1 MSTTVDSRVLEMRF
15 DNKQFEQ
22 GVSTTMST
30 LDKLKQKLNFTGAS
44 KGLEDIGRSAKNVSF
59 AGMNSGIETVQA
71 KFSALQVMGITALT
85 NITNQAV
92 NAGKRM
98 AKALTIEPISTGF
111 QEYESQ
117 INAVQTILANTQKE
131 GTNVE
136 IVNKALD
143 ELNTYADKTIYNLG
157 EMIRNIGTFT
167 AAGVKLDTSLKAIQ
181 GIANLAAVSG
191 STSQQA
197 STAMYQLSQALSSGT
212 VRLMDWNS
220 VVNAGMGGQVF
231 QDALVETSRLLGT
244 GADQA
249 IAATGS
255 FRESLR
261 EEWLTAEV
269 LTKTLKKFT
278 TTGAAEYI
286 SEFTGLSKEMV
297 DSTLESTDAWGE
309 EAGAIDKAAEALAK
323 KSGKNKDEIKQVLQF
338 AKTAED
344 AATKVKTFTQLI
356 DILKEAAQSG
366 WSQTWRII
374 VGDFEEAKELF
385 TGLSN
390 FFGGIIGKSADNRN
404 KILEGALSNN
414 PFTKLAE
421 KIEKVTTAT
430 DKLSSAT
437 KKVTDVTKNYNE
449 VVNKIIGGEFGNGEE
464 RFKKLTEAGY
474 DWAHAQNLV
483 NEKLGDSTRHA
494 TNYKESQEEVSKT
507 QEKVN
512 ETQKVTIDDLVKM
525 SDAQLKQI
533 GFTQDEV
540 ESFRELEKQS
550 EKTGIPLKD
559 LVKDI
564 DQLNGRTLLL
574 NSFKN
579 IGQSLVKV
587 FTSIGK
593 AWKEAFWGDA
603 TEEDI
608 IAKKTESL
616 YNAISAFHKFS
627 TTLKISDDTAKKITS
642 TFKGL
647 FAIIDIIKTITGG
660 GLNLAFKVLSK
671 VLGAFD
677 MDVLDLTA
685 TIGNALVAFRD
696 FLFNN
701 KLIDKGFELLADG
714 IVEVINAVKKFYNTF
729 KNLPQVQ
736 KFINKIVESIDELK
750 NMDLSEIGQN
760 IIEGLQNGLG
770 DGVSELWNT
779 MKDIGKAI
787 IDSIKSILGIHSP
800 STVMIA
806 IGGFIIAG
814 LIIGLTQFGPEL
826 WTAIEGIGSNVS
838 EKFGEIFGNGSSLYS
853 VIENGITGIGNLI
866 TKLTNSLPWNKLFA
880 IGVSV
885 TMAYFTKQIADAISG
900 IANAFDGFG
909 ELLEGAGDVL
919 SGFGKKLKGQ
929 AWDYK
934 AKALQRLAVSIGILT
949 ASIYVLS
956 KIPDKDLGKALGTI
970 ISLSAVLIGLAIAVD
985 RMNEASITI
994 GKGVSIDG
1002 LKTGLVQ
1009 IGIAML
1015 LLAATVKLIGN
1026 MNPEKAIKGFI
1037 GLTAMM
1043 IEIAVFIG
1051 VIGKITKDSSLE
1063 HFDKVGKMMRKIA
1076 VSMLLMV
1083 AVCKLVGMLSP
1094 EEMIQGALF
1103 ASAFVIFSG
1112 LIGVAARIAGPNV
1125 DKFGKMAKKMSVA
1138 MLLMVG
1144 VCKLVGMLSAE
1155 EMLQGA
1161 VFATAFVLFVGL
1173 LGVVTR
1179 TMDKELP
1186 KLGRLL
1192 LSMSISM
1199 ALMVGVCKLVGML
1212 SPEEMVKGGIFV
1224 AAFVVLI
1231 KTLVAVTK
1239 IGNEQK
1245 MTRVSATIL
1254 SMAVA
1259 IGILAAVSIA
1269 ISLIDVG
1276 GLIKG
1281 LTVVGILS
1289 AFMIGMIK
1297 ATRGANDV
1305 KGNLIVMVVAITVMA
1320 GAVAALSLIDG
1331 SKLAGATL
1339 ALSTL
1344 MGMFALIAKCSSNIQ
1359 SSLPSIIIM
1368 TVAVGLLAG
1377 ILYAL
1382 SMLNIQSTIEIA
1394 GSLSLLMLSLSA
1406 SMLLISKTGPAAMAA
1421 MPAALAMTG
1430 ILALIT
1436 GIVGA
1441 LAKFNVGPTLEIA
1454 KSLSMLLLSLSAACF
1469 IMAGA
1474 AAIASVAAAGLVP
1487 LTVLIVGMGAL
1498 MAAIAGL
1505 VTWQPKLEQFLGKVL
1520 PILKLIGQGI
1530 GEFLGGIATGF
1541 ASSVLDI
1548 LPKFGMALSAFM
1560 DGVQPFISLASTI
1573 DSSVLKGVGYLSGAI
1588 IALTAAN
1595 LLSGIGNFLSFGQTF
1610 ADLGT
1615 QLSGFMKNALPF
1627 IENVKMVDPASIEA
1641 ADTLARMII
1650 SLTSANLLS
1659 SITSFIGGGVNF
1671 SDFGTQLTSFGK
1683 AVADF
1688 SSEVKGKIDPA
1699 SVEAAANAGLAMSKL
1714 AKAIPKSDGFLQ
1726 DIIGESDLEKFGSMC
1741 KAFGTAIKEMSASL
1755 VGEGGNVLINDDAIN
1770 SAVKAGKGMSK
1781 IANSIPKSDGFLQ
1794 DIVGE
1799 SDLEKFG
1806 SMCKAFGTAIK
1817 QMSLSLTSE
1826 DGISLVNEDAINS
1839 AIKAGEGMSKIA
1851 NAIPKSDGF
1860 LQDIVGEQDLSNF
1873 GSTCKAFGEAIKEM
1887 SSSLGGEDGSG
1898 FNVEVINTAIT
1909 AGKKMSALAKAL
1921 PEEGLFD
1928 GKMNLVEFSSH
1939 ISGFGTAIS
1948 GFSSKVSD
1956 INAEGIGI
1964 AISAANKIKSLINSL
1979 VGIDTSGVAVFTG
1992 IGTGGIGA
2000 DGVMSDVAKAIADF
2014 CDKTSG
2020 IDTGSLD
2027 VSVSAAIKLKSLI
2040 SGLAGLDTSGITNFK
2055 VDGIGTAIKGYYD
2068 KVSGIDV
2075 GVLALSIS
2083 SANRLRVF
2091 INSLS
2096 GFDSSGVASFK
2107 SALDQLSG
2115 INIQGF
2121 VDSFNNS
2128 SFQLSSV
2135 GINMINSIISGLMQ
2149 GQAKISMIASS
2160 IMNTTISEFKSK
2172 STVLVPV
2179 GKIMMDGLAV
2189 GLLSGKDNCIS
2200 VITGLSAVLISS
2212 VRSKSASLAPVG
2224 RAMING
2230 FASGL
2235 SSGKGQCITIVSSLT
2250 NTISSSVK
2258 SKISIFR
2265 SNGTAM
2271 MNGFAQG
2278 LQSGKARC
2286 VQTTI
2291 SLVTDMSNV
2300 IRSKQTLFKTNGIY
2314 LATGLVSG
2322 ITSKKSAVKSAVTS
2336 LVSGATSGIRS
2347 NRTSFYNAGTYLG
2360 SGLVSGINSKKTA
2373 AYNAGYALG
2382 QAGAKGVKD
2391 GQKSHSP
2398 SKLTIQD
2405 GKWLGEGLIIGIK
2418 SMMSTVSKAGNNL
2431 GSTTAKSISSSI
2443 AKVSDM
2449 VNLGIDS
2456 NPTIRPV
2463 VDLSNVKA
2471 GVDSIGSMMGINPSI
2486 GVLST
2491 VGSINSAMNQ
2501 RSQNGVNDEVVSA
2514 INKLRKDL
2522 GSVRGNTYNI
2532 NGVTYDDGTNVSNAV
2547 EELIRAVKIEGRV

>member
-111 QEYESQ
+111 QEYETQ
-117 INAVQTILANTQKE
+117 INAIQTILANTQKE
-131 GTNVE
+131 GTTVKD
-136 IVNKALD
+136 VNSALD
-143 ELNTYADKTIYNLG
+143 ELNTYADKTIYNFT
-157 EMIRNIGTFT
+157 EMTRNIGTFT
-167 AAGVKLDTSLKAIQ
+167 AAGVDLKTSVNAIQ

-197 STAMYQLSQALSSGT
+197 STAMYQLSQALATGT
-212 VRLMDWNS
+212 IRLMDWNS
-220 VVNAGMGGQVF
+220 VVNAGMGGQLF
-231 QDALVETSRLLGT
+231 QDALKETSTLLGT
-244 GADQA
+244 GAEAA
-249 IAATGS
+249 IKAKGS
-255 FRESLR
+255 FRESLQTG
-261 EEWLTAEV
+261 WLTSEV
-269 LTKTLKKFT
+269 LTETLKKFT
-278 TTGAAEYI
+278 TSGATEQVAKY
-286 SEFTGLSKEMV
+286 TGLSKEAV
-297 DSTLESTDAWGE
+297 SAALE
-309 EAGAIDKAAEALAK
+309 EAEARYGEADAIEQASKALAK
-323 KSGKNKDEIKQVLQF
+323 KSGKNADEIKSALQF

-356 DILKEAAQSG
+356 DTLKEAAQSG

-494 TNYKESQEEVSKT
+494 TNYKESQKEVSKT

-714 IVEVINAVKKFYNTF
+714 IVEVINSVKKFYITF

-814 LIIGLTQFGPEL
+814 LIIGLTQFGTEL
-826 WTAIEGIGSNVS
+826 WAAIEGIGSNVS

-900 IANAFDGFG
+900 IANAFGGFG

-1076 VSMLLMV
+1076 VSMMLMV

-1199 ALMVGVCKLVGML
+1199 VLMVGVCKLVGML

-1245 MTRVSATIL
+1245 MARVSATIL

-1505 VTWQPKLEQFLGKVL
+1505 VTWQPKLEQFLGKAL

-1530 GEFLGGIATGF
+1530 GEFLGGIVTGF
-1541 ASSVLDI
+1541 ASSILDI
-1548 LPKFGMALSAFM
+1548 LPKFGMALSSFM
-1560 DGVQPFISLASTI
+1560 IGVQPFISLASTI

-1595 LLSGIGNFLSFGQTF
+1595 LISGIGNFLTFGQSF

-1615 QLSGFMKNALPF
+1615 QLSSFMKNALPF
-1627 IENVKMVDPASIEA
+1627 VENVKMVDPSSVEA
-1641 ADTLARMII
+1641 ANTLAKMIL
-1650 SLTSANLLS
+1650 SLTAANLLS
-1659 SITSFIGGGVNF
+1659 SITSFLGGGVNF
-1671 SDFGTQLTSFGK
+1671 ADFGSQLKSFGK

-1688 SSEVKGKIDPA
+1688 STEVKGKIDPE
-1699 SVEAAANAGLAMSKL
+1699 SVEAAANAGMAMSKL

-1726 DIIGESDLEKFGSMC
+1726 DIIGESDLAKFGTTC
-1741 KAFGTAIKEMSASL
+1741 KAFGAAIKEMSASL
-1755 VGEGGNVLINDDAIN
+1755 VGEGGNVLINDEAIN
-1770 SAVKAGKGMSK
+1770 SAVKAGK
-1781 IANSIPKSDGFLQ
+1781 
-1794 DIVGE
+1794 
-1799 SDLEKFG
+1799 
-1806 SMCKAFGTAIK
+1806 
-1817 QMSLSLTSE
+1817 
-1826 DGISLVNEDAINS
+1826 
-1839 AIKAGEGMSKIA
+1839 GMSKIA

-1860 LQDIVGEQDLSNF
+1860 LQDIVGEQDLSSF
-1873 GSTCKAFGEAIKEM
+1873 GSTCKAFGESIKEM

-1898 FNVEVINTAIT
+1898 FNVEVINTAIA
-1909 AGKKMSALAKAL
+1909 AGKKMSALAKTL

-1964 AISAANKIKSLINSL
+1964 AISAANRIKTLINSL
-1979 VGIDTSGVAVFTG
+1979 VGIDTSGVAAFTG

-2000 DGVMSDVAKAIADF
+2000 DGAMSDVAKAIADF
-2014 CDKTSG
+2014 CYKTSG
-2020 IDTGSLD
+2020 IDTGLLD
-2027 VSVSAAIKLKSLI
+2027 ISISAALRLKSLI

-2075 GVLALSIS
+2075 GVLALSIA

-2128 SFQLSSV
+2128 SSQLSSV
-2135 GINMINSIISGLMQ
+2135 GIKMVNSIISGLTQ
-2149 GQAKISMIASS
+2149 GQTKIPIIASS
-2160 IMNTTISEFKSK
+2160 IMNTTISVFKSK

-2179 GKIMMDGLAV
+2179 GKIMMNGLAV
-2189 GLLSGKDNCIS
+2189 GLLSGK
-2200 VITGLSAVLISS
+2200 
-2212 VRSKSASLAPVG
+2212 G
-2224 RAMING
+2224 R
-2230 FASGL
+2230 
-2235 SSGKGQCITIVSSLT
+2235 CITIVSSLT
-2250 NTISSSVK
+2250 NTISNSVK

-2265 SNGTAM
+2265 SAGTAM
-2271 MNGFAQG
+2271 MNGFVQG

-2286 VQTTI
+2286 VKITI
-2291 SLVTDMSNV
+2291 SLVTDMSNN
-2300 IRSKQTLFKTNGIY
+2300 IRSKQDLFKTNGVY
-2314 LATGLVSG
+2314 LATGLISG

-2336 LVSGATSGIRS
+2336 LVSGAAIGIRS

-2382 QAGAKGVKD
+2382 QAAVKGEKD
-2391 GQKSHSP
+2391 GQKSNSP
-2398 SKLTIQD
+2398 SKLTIKA
-2405 GKWLGEGLIIGIK
+2405 GKWIGEGLVIGMK
-2418 SMMSTVSKAGNNL
+2418 SMASKVYNSGYKL
-2431 GSTTAKSISSSI
+2431 GDVTTQSISSSI

-2471 GVDSIGSMMGINPSI
+2471 GVDSIGNMMGINPSI

-2501 RSQNGVNDEVVSA
+2501 RSQNGTNDDVVSA
-2514 INKLRKDL
+2514 INKLRNDL
-2522 GSVRGNTYNI
+2522 GSMSGNIYNI

-2547 EELIRAVKIEGRV
+2547 EALVRAVKIEGRV

>member
-1 MSTTVDSRVLEMRF
+1 M
-15 DNKQFEQ
+15 K
-22 GVSTTMST
+22 
-30 LDKLKQKLNFTGAS
+30 
-44 KGLEDIGRSAKNVSF
+44 
-59 AGMNSGIETVQA
+59 
-71 KFSALQVMGITALT
+71 
-85 NITNQAV
+85 
-92 NAGKRM
+92 
-98 AKALTIEPISTGF
+98 
-111 QEYESQ
+111 
-117 INAVQTILANTQKE
+117 
-131 GTNVE
+131 
-136 IVNKALD
+136 
-143 ELNTYADKTIYNLG
+143 
-157 EMIRNIGTFT
+157 
-167 AAGVKLDTSLKAIQ
+167 
-181 GIANLAAVSG
+181 
-191 STSQQA
+191 
-197 STAMYQLSQALSSGT
+197 
-212 VRLMDWNS
+212 
-220 VVNAGMGGQVF
+220 
-231 QDALVETSRLLGT
+231 ETSTLLGT
-244 GADQA
+244 GAEAA
-249 IAATGS
+249 IKAKGS
-255 FRESLR
+255 FRESLQTG
-261 EEWLTAEV
+261 WLTSEV
-269 LTKTLKKFT
+269 LTETLKKFT
-278 TTGAAEYI
+278 TSGATEQVAKY
-286 SEFTGLSKEMV
+286 TGLSKEAV
-297 DSTLESTDAWGE
+297 SAALE
-309 EAGAIDKAAEALAK
+309 EAEARYGEADAIEQASKALAK
-323 KSGKNKDEIKQVLQF
+323 KSGKNADEIKSALQF

-356 DILKEAAQSG
+356 DTLKEAAQSG

-385 TGLSN
+385 TGLSD

-414 PFTKLAE
+414 VFTRFIDKSNEKYKQIIEELPINTFIDKFNKMSKSTEKLTAAT
-421 KIEKVTTAT
+421 EKV
-430 DKLSSAT
+430 K
-437 KKVTDVTKNYNE
+437 DVTKDYGA
-449 VVNKIIGGEFGNGEE
+449 VADKIIGGEFGNGEE

-483 NEKLGDSTRHA
+483 NEKLGDGTRHA

-507 QEKVN
+507 QEKVSKA
-512 ETQKVTIDDLVKM
+512 QKVTIDDLAKM
-525 SDAQLKQI
+525 SDAQLENL
-533 GFTQDEV
+533 GFSEKEV
-540 ESFRELEKQS
+540 EALRELEKQS
-550 EKTGIPLKD
+550 EKTGIPLKK
-559 LVKDI
+559 LVKDV

-574 NSFKN
+574 NSLKN
-579 IGQSLVKV
+579 IGKSLVTI
-587 FTSIGK
+587 FSSIGK

-603 TEEDI
+603 TEKDI

-627 TTLKISDDTAKKITS
+627 TTLKISDDTAKKITR

-647 FAIIDIIKTITGG
+647 FAIIDIIKTIAGG

-685 TIGNALVAFRD
+685 TIGDALVAFRD

-701 KLIDKGFELLADG
+701 KLIDKGFELLTDA
-714 IVEVINAVKKFYNTF
+714 IVEVINAVKKFYNEF

-736 KFINKIVESIDELK
+736 KFINKIVESIDDLK

-770 DGVSELWNT
+770 DGASKLWNT

-826 WTAIEGIGSNVS
+826 WAAIEGIGSNVS

-934 AKALQRLAVSIGILT
+934 AKALQRLAISIGILT

-956 KIPDKDLGKALGTI
+956 KIPDKDLGKALGTVI
-970 ISLSAVLIGLAIAVD
+970 LLSAVLIGLAIAVD

-994 GKGVSIDG
+994 GKGVSIEG
-1002 LKTGLVQ
+1002 LKTGLMQ

-1026 MNPEKAIKGFI
+1026 MNPEKAINGFI

-1051 VIGKITKDSSLE
+1051 VIGKITKGSSLE
-1063 HFDKVGKMMRKIA
+1063 HFDKVGKMMSKIA

-1083 AVCKLVGMLSP
+1083 AVCKLVGMLSA
-1094 EEMIQGALF
+1094 EEMMQGALF
-1103 ASAFVIFSG
+1103 ATAFVIFAKILAKAASG
-1112 LIGVAARIAGPNV
+1112 SDEYT
-1125 DKFGKMAKKMSVA
+1125 DKFGKMVKKMSVA
-1138 MLLMVG
+1138 MILMVG

-1161 VFATAFVLFVGL
+1161 VFATAFVIFVGL

-1186 KLGRLL
+1186 KLGGLL

-1212 SPEEMVKGGIFV
+1212 SPEEIVKGGIFV

-1231 KTLVAVTK
+1231 KALVAVTK

-1245 MTRVSATIL
+1245 MARISATIL

-1281 LTVVGILS
+1281 LTAVGILS

-1297 ATRGANDV
+1297 ATQGANDV

-1344 MGMFALIAKCSSNIQ
+1344 MGMFALMAKCSSNIQ

-1382 SMLNIQSTIEIA
+1382 SLLNIQSTIEIA

-1454 KSLSMLLLSLSAACF
+1454 KSLSMLLLSLSAACL

-1505 VTWQPKLEQFLGKVL
+1505 VTWQPKLEQFLGKAL

-1530 GEFLGGIATGF
+1530 GEFLGGIITGF

-1560 DGVQPFISLASTI
+1560 DGVQPFISLASSI

-1641 ADTLARMII
+1641 ADTLARMLMT
-1650 SLTSANLLS
+1650 LTAANLLS

-1671 SDFGTQLTSFGK
+1671 SDFGSQLTSFGK

-1688 SSEVKGKIDPA
+1688 SSEVKGKIDPS

-1755 VGEGGNVLINDDAIN
+1755 VGEGGNVLINEDAIN

-1781 IANSIPKSDGFLQ
+1781 LANS
-1794 DIVGE
+1794 
-1799 SDLEKFG
+1799 
-1806 SMCKAFGTAIK
+1806 
-1817 QMSLSLTSE
+1817 
-1826 DGISLVNEDAINS
+1826 
-1839 AIKAGEGMSKIA
+1839 
-1851 NAIPKSDGF
+1851 IPKSDGF
-1860 LQDIVGEQDLSNF
+1860 LQDIVGEQDLSKF
-1873 GSTCKAFGEAIKEM
+1873 GSTCKSFGEAIKQM

-1948 GFSSKVSD
+1948 SFSSKVSD

-1964 AISAANKIKSLINSL
+1964 AISAANRIKTLINSL
-1979 VGIDTSGVAVFTG
+1979 VGIDTSGVAAFTG
-1992 IGTGGIGA
+1992 IGTGGLGA
-2000 DGVMSDVAKAIADF
+2000 DGAMSDVAKAIAEF
-2014 CDKTSG
+2014 CYKTSG
-2020 IDTGSLD
+2020 IDAGSLD
-2027 VSVSAAIKLKSLI
+2027 VSISAVLRLKSLI

-2068 KVSGIDV
+2068 KVSGIDA

-2096 GFDSSGVASFK
+2096 GFDSSGVVSFK

-2128 SFQLSSV
+2128 SSQLSSV
-2135 GINMINSIISGLMQ
+2135 GIKMVNSIISGLTQ
-2149 GQAKISMIASS
+2149 GQTKIPTIASS
-2160 IMNTTISEFKSK
+2160 IMNTTISVFKSK

-2179 GKIMMDGLAV
+2179 GKIMMNGLAV
-2189 GLLSGKDNCIS
+2189 GLL
-2200 VITGLSAVLISS
+2200 
-2212 VRSKSASLAPVG
+2212 
-2224 RAMING
+2224 
-2230 FASGL
+2230 
-2235 SSGKGQCITIVSSLT
+2235 SGKGQCITIVSSLT
-2250 NTISSSVK
+2250 NTISNSVK

-2265 SNGTAM
+2265 SAGTAM

-2278 LQSGKARC
+2278 LQTGKSRC
-2286 VQTTI
+2286 VKTTI
-2291 SLVTDMSNV
+2291 SLVTDMSNN
-2300 IRSKQTLFKTNGIY
+2300 IRSKQDLFKTNGIY
-2314 LATGLVSG
+2314 LATGLISG

-2336 LVSGATSGIRS
+2336 LVSGAAIGIRS
-2347 NRTSFYNAGTYLG
+2347 DRTSFYNAGTYLG

-2382 QAGAKGVKD
+2382 QAAVKGEKD
-2391 GQKSHSP
+2391 GQKSNSP
-2398 SKLTIQD
+2398 SKLTIKA
-2405 GKWLGEGLIIGIK
+2405 GKWIGEGLVIGMK
-2418 SMMSTVSKAGNNL
+2418 SMASKVYNSGYKL
-2431 GSTTAKSISSSI
+2431 GDTTTKSISSSI

-2471 GVDSIGSMMGINPSI
+2471 GVDSIGNMMGINPSI

-2501 RSQNGVNDEVVSA
+2501 RSQNGTNDDVVSA
-2514 INKLRKDL
+2514 INKLRNDL
-2522 GSVRGNTYNI
+2522 SSMSGNIYNI

-2547 EELIRAVKIEGRV
+2547 EALVRAVKIEGRV

>member
-71 KFSALQVMGITALT
+71 KLSALQVMGITALT

-111 QEYESQ
+111 KEYETQ

-143 ELNTYADKTIYNLG
+143 ELNTYADKTIYNFT
-157 EMIRNIGTFT
+157 EMTRNIGTFT
-167 AAGVKLDTSLKAIQ
+167 AAGVKLDTSVNAIQ

-220 VVNAGMGGQVF
+220 VVNAGMGGQLF

-255 FRESLR
+255 FRESLK
-261 EEWLTAEV
+261 EEWLTADV
-269 LTKTLKKFT
+269 LTETLKKFT

-286 SEFTGLSKEMV
+286 AEFTGLSKEMV
-297 DSTLESTDAWGE
+297 DSTLESTDAWGK

-323 KSGKNKDEIKQVLQF
+323 KSGKNKDEIKQALQF

-356 DILKEAAQSG
+356 DTLKEAAQSG
-366 WSQTWRII
+366 WSQTWRIL

-385 TGLSN
+385 TGLSD
-390 FFGGIIGKSADNRN
+390 FFGGIIGKSAEKRN

-414 PFTKLAE
+414 VFTRLIDKNAKNYKEIINELPITTAIE
-421 KIEKVTTAT
+421 KIGKITSAT

-437 KKVTDVTKNYNE
+437 KKVSDVTKNYGDIA
-449 VVNKIIGGEFGNGEE
+449 NKIIGGEFGNGEE

-494 TNYKESQEEVSKT
+494 TKYKESQDEVSKSQEKVSKT
-507 QEKVN
+507 QKI
-512 ETQKVTIDDLVKM
+512 TIDDLVKM
-525 SDAQLKQI
+525 SDTQLKQI
-533 GFTQDEV
+533 GFTNREV
-540 ESFRELEKQS
+540 EAFRELEKQS

-559 LVKDI
+559 LAKDVG
-564 DQLNGRTLLL
+564 QLNGRTLLL

-603 TEEDI
+603 TEKDI

-627 TTLKISDDTAKKITS
+627 TTLKISDDTAKKITR

-647 FAIIDIIKTITGG
+647 FAIIDIIKTIAGG

-677 MDVLDLTA
+677 MDILDLTA
-685 TIGNALVAFRD
+685 TIGDALVAFRD

-714 IVEVINAVKKFYNTF
+714 IVEVINAVKKFYNAF

-736 KFINKIVESIDELK
+736 KFINKIVESIDDLK

-770 DGVSELWNT
+770 DGANNIFET
-779 MKDIGKAI
+779 MIEIGKKI
-787 IDSIKSILGIHSP
+787 INSICEILGIHSP
-800 STVMIA
+800 SVEMHKVGTNIIDGLYNGLKEGVSK
-806 IGGFIIAG
+806 IGEILKI
-814 LIIGLTQFGPEL
+814 
-826 WTAIEGIGSNVS
+826 IGSNIMNFFENIPWS
-838 EKFGEIFGNGSSLYS
+838 RIF
-853 VIENGITGIGNLI
+853 
-866 TKLTNSLPWNKLFA
+866 A
-880 IGVSV
+880 VSV
-885 TMAYFTKQIADAISG
+885 SVMMAYFTKQIADAISG
-900 IANAFDGFG
+900 IASAFEGFG
-909 ELLEGAGDVL
+909 DLMENAGKVL
-919 SGFGKKLKGQ
+919 KSFSKVLNGIS
-929 AWDYK
+929 WDFK
-934 AKALQRLAVSIGILT
+934 AKAIQKFAISIAILV

-956 KIPDKDLGKALGTI
+956 KISIADLTKSVVTIGILAGILVAL
-970 ISLSAVLIGLAIAVD
+970 AFAVD
-985 RMNEASITI
+985 KMNEASIKI

-1002 LKTGLVQ
+1002 LKSGLVQ
-1009 IGIAML
+1009 IGVALL
-1015 LLAATVKLIGN
+1015 LLAATVKLIGG
-1026 MNPEKAIKGFI
+1026 MDREEAIRGFI
-1037 GLTAMM
+1037 GLVGIAIAMG
-1043 IEIAVFIG
+1043 VF
-1051 VIGKITKDSSLE
+1051 VNTVGKIAEKSSFKY
-1063 HFDKVGKMMRKIA
+1063 FDKFGKMLTKMA
-1076 VSMLLMV
+1076 FAMLLMV
-1083 AVCKLVGMLSP
+1083 GVCKLVGMLSA
-1094 EEMIQGALF
+1094 EDMIQGALF

-1112 LIGVAARIAGPNV
+1112 LIGVAARIAGPSAN
-1125 DKFGKMAKKMSVA
+1125 DFGKMAKKMTVA
-1138 MLLMVG
+1138 MLLMIG
-1144 VCKLVGMLSAE
+1144 VCKLVGTLSAE

-1161 VFATAFVLFVGL
+1161 AFAIAFTLFVGL
-1173 LGVVTR
+1173 LGKVTK

-1192 LSMSISM
+1192 LSVSISM

-1231 KTLVAVTK
+1231 KTLVAITK
-1239 IGNEQK
+1239 IGSDQQ
-1245 MTRVSATIL
+1245 MASVSTTIL

-1269 ISLIDVG
+1269 ISLIDLG

-1281 LTVVGILS
+1281 VAVVGVLS
-1289 AFMIGMIK
+1289 AFMVGMIK
-1297 ATRGANDV
+1297 ATKGANDI
-1305 KGNLIVMVVAITVMA
+1305 KGSLIVMVVAIAVMA

-1344 MGMFALIAKCSSNIQ
+1344 MGMFALMAKCSSNIQ
-1359 SSLPSIIIM
+1359 SSLPSILIM

-1377 ILYAL
+1377 MLYAL

-1421 MPAALAMTG
+1421 MPAALTMTG
-1430 ILALIT
+1430 ILALIS

-1454 KSLSMLLLSLSAACF
+1454 KSLSMLLLSLSAACL

-1487 LTVLIVGMGAL
+1487 LTVLIIGMGAL

-1505 VTWQPKLEQFLGKVL
+1505 VTWQPKLEQFLGKAL

-1530 GEFLGGIATGF
+1530 GEFLGGIVTGF

-1573 DSSVLKGVGYLSGAI
+1573 DSSVLTGVGYLSGAI

-1595 LLSGIGNFLSFGQTF
+1595 LISGIGNFLSFGQSF

-1615 QLSGFMKNALPF
+1615 QLSSFMKNALPF
-1627 IENVKMVDPASIEA
+1627 VENVKMVDPSSVEA
-1641 ADTLARMII
+1641 ANTLAKMIL
-1650 SLTSANLLS
+1650 SLTAANLLS
-1659 SITSFIGGGVNF
+1659 SITSFLGGGVNF
-1671 SDFGTQLTSFGK
+1671 ADFGSQLKSFGK

-1688 SSEVKGKIDPA
+1688 STEVKGKIDPE

-1714 AKAIPKSDGFLQ
+1714 ANSIPKSDGFLQ
-1726 DIIGESDLEKFGSMC
+1726 GIIGESDLEKFGSMC

-1755 VGEGGNVLINDDAIN
+1755 VGEGGTILINDEAIN

-1781 IANSIPKSDGFLQ
+1781 IANAIPKSDGFLQ

-1817 QMSLSLTSE
+1817 EMSSSLTGE

-1839 AIKAGEGMSKIA
+1839 AVKAGKGMSKIA

-1873 GSTCKAFGEAIKEM
+1873 GSTCKAFGESIKEM

-1898 FNVEVINTAIT
+1898 FNVEVINTAIA
-1909 AGKKMSALAKAL
+1909 AGKKMSAFAKAL

-1964 AISAANKIKSLINSL
+1964 AISAANRIKTLINSL
-1979 VGIDTSGVAVFTG
+1979 VGIDTSGVAAFTG

-2000 DGVMSDVAKAIADF
+2000 DGAMSDVAKAIADF
-2014 CDKTSG
+2014 CYKTSG
-2020 IDTGSLD
+2020 IDTGLLD
-2027 VSVSAAIKLKSLI
+2027 ISISAALRLKSLI

-2068 KVSGIDV
+2068 KVSGIDA

-2128 SFQLSSV
+2128 SSQLSSV
-2135 GINMINSIISGLMQ
+2135 GIKMVNSIISGLTQ
-2149 GQAKISMIASS
+2149 GQTKIPIIASS
-2160 IMNTTISEFKSK
+2160 IMNTTISVFKSK

-2179 GKIMMDGLAV
+2179 GKIMMNGLAV
-2189 GLLSGKDNCIS
+2189 GLLSGK
-2200 VITGLSAVLISS
+2200 
-2212 VRSKSASLAPVG
+2212 G
-2224 RAMING
+2224 R
-2230 FASGL
+2230 
-2235 SSGKGQCITIVSSLT
+2235 CITIVSSLT
-2250 NTISSSVK
+2250 NTISNSVK

-2265 SNGTAM
+2265 SAGTAM
-2271 MNGFAQG
+2271 MNGFVQG

-2286 VQTTI
+2286 VKATI
-2291 SLVTDMSNV
+2291 SLVTDMSNN
-2300 IRSKQTLFKTNGIY
+2300 IRSKQDLFKTNGVY
-2314 LATGLVSG
+2314 LATGLISG

-2336 LVSGATSGIRS
+2336 LVSGAAIGIRS
-2347 NRTSFYNAGTYLG
+2347 DRTSFYNAGTYLG

-2382 QAGAKGVKD
+2382 QAAVKGEKD
-2391 GQKSHSP
+2391 GQKSNSP
-2398 SKLTIQD
+2398 SKLTIKA
-2405 GKWLGEGLIIGIK
+2405 GKWIGEGLVIGMK
-2418 SMMSTVSKAGNNL
+2418 SMASKVYNSGYKL
-2431 GSTTAKSISSSI
+2431 GDVTTQSISSSI

-2471 GVDSIGSMMGINPSI
+2471 GVDSIGNMMGINPSI

-2501 RSQNGVNDEVVSA
+2501 RSQNGTNNDVVSA
-2514 INKLRKDL
+2514 INKLRNDL
-2522 GSVRGNTYNI
+2522 SSMSGNIYNI

-2547 EELIRAVKIEGRV
+2547 EALVRAVKIEGRV

>member
-98 AKALTIEPISTGF
+98 TKALTIEPISTGF
-111 QEYESQ
+111 KEYETQ
-117 INAVQTILANTQKE
+117 INAIQTILANTQKE
-131 GTNVE
+131 GTTVKD
-136 IVNKALD
+136 VNSALD
-143 ELNTYADKTIYNLG
+143 ELNTYADKTIYNFT
-157 EMIRNIGTFT
+157 EMTRNIGTFT
-167 AAGVKLDTSLKAIQ
+167 AAGVDLKTSVNAIQ

-197 STAMYQLSQALSSGT
+197 STAMYQLSQALATGT
-212 VRLMDWNS
+212 IRLMDWNS
-220 VVNAGMGGQVF
+220 VVNAGMGGQLF
-231 QDALVETSRLLGT
+231 QDALKETSTLLGT
-244 GADQA
+244 GAEAA
-249 IAATGS
+249 IKAKGS
-255 FRESLR
+255 FRESLQTG
-261 EEWLTAEV
+261 WLTSEV
-269 LTKTLKKFT
+269 LTETLKKFT
-278 TTGAAEYI
+278 TSGATEQVAKY
-286 SEFTGLSKEMV
+286 TGLSKEAV
-297 DSTLESTDAWGE
+297 SAALE
-309 EAGAIDKAAEALAK
+309 EAKARYGEADAIEQASKALAK
-323 KSGKNKDEIKQVLQF
+323 KSGKNADEIKSALQF

-356 DILKEAAQSG
+356 DTLKEAAQSG

-385 TGLSN
+385 TGLSD

-414 PFTKLAE
+414 SFTKLSE
-421 KIEKVTTAT
+421 KIEKATTAT

-437 KKVTDVTKNYNE
+437 KKITDVTKNYNKE
-449 VVNKIIGGEFGNGEE
+449 VNKIIDGEFGNGEE

-494 TNYKESQEEVSKT
+494 TNYKESQEEVNKT

-512 ETQKVTIDDLVKM
+512 ETQKVTIDDLAKM

-533 GFTQDEV
+533 GFTQEEA

-579 IGQSLVKV
+579 IGQSLVKI

-627 TTLKISDDTAKKITS
+627 TTLKISDDTAKKITR

-647 FAIIDIIKTITGG
+647 FAIIDIIKTIAGG

-685 TIGNALVAFRD
+685 TIGDALVAFRD

-770 DGVSELWNT
+770 DGASKLWNT

-826 WTAIEGIGSNVS
+826 WAAIEGIGNNIS

-934 AKALQRLAVSIGILT
+934 AKALQRLAISIGILT

-956 KIPDKDLGKALGTI
+956 KIPDKDLGKALGTVI
-970 ISLSAVLIGLAIAVD
+970 LLSAVLIGLAIAVD

-1026 MNPEKAIKGFI
+1026 MNPEKAIKGFV

-1051 VIGKITKDSSLE
+1051 VLGKITKGSSLE

-1083 AVCKLVGMLSP
+1083 AVCKLVGMLSA
-1094 EEMIQGALF
+1094 EEMMQGALF
-1103 ASAFVIFSG
+1103 ATAFVIFAKILAKAASG
-1112 LIGVAARIAGPNV
+1112 SDEYT
-1125 DKFGKMAKKMSVA
+1125 DKFGKMVKKMSVA
-1138 MLLMVG
+1138 M
-1144 VCKLVGMLSAE
+1144 
-1155 EMLQGA
+1155 
-1161 VFATAFVLFVGL
+1161 
-1173 LGVVTR
+1173 
-1179 TMDKELP
+1179 
-1186 KLGRLL
+1186 
-1192 LSMSISM
+1192 I
-1199 ALMVGVCKLVGML
+1199 LMVGVCKLVGML
-1212 SPEEMVKGGIFV
+1212 SPEEMAKGGIFV

-1231 KTLVAVTK
+1231 KALVAVTK

-1245 MTRVSATIL
+1245 MARVSATIL

-1281 LTVVGILS
+1281 LTAVGILS

-1297 ATRGANDV
+1297 ATQGANDV

-1344 MGMFALIAKCSSNIQ
+1344 MGMFALMAKYSSNIQ

-1406 SMLLISKTGPAAMAA
+1406 SMSLISETGPAAMEA

-1430 ILALIT
+1430 ILVLIA
-1436 GIVGA
+1436 GIVGV

-1454 KSLSMLLLSLSAACF
+1454 KSLSMLLLSLSAACL

-1474 AAIASVAAAGLVP
+1474 AAIAFVAAAGLVP

-1505 VTWQPKLEQFLGKVL
+1505 VTWQPKLEQFLGKAL

-1530 GEFLGGIATGF
+1530 GEFLGGIITGF

-1548 LPKFGMALSAFM
+1548 LPKFGKALSAFM
-1560 DGVQPFISLASTI
+1560 DEVQPFISSASSI

-1627 IENVKMVDPASIEA
+1627 IKNVKMVDPASIEA
-1641 ADTLARMII
+1641 VDALARMLM
-1650 SLTSANLLS
+1650 SLTAANLLS

-1688 SSEVKGKIDPA
+1688 SSEVKGKIDPS

-1741 KAFGTAIKEMSASL
+1741 KTFGTAIKEMSASL

-1781 IANSIPKSDGFLQ
+1781 IANAIPKSDGFLQ

-1806 SMCKAFGTAIK
+1806 SMCKAFGAAIK
-1817 QMSLSLTSE
+1817 EMSSSLTGE
-1826 DGISLVNEDAINS
+1826 DGASLVNEDAINS
-1839 AIKAGEGMSKIA
+1839 AVKAGKGMSKLA
-1851 NAIPKSDGF
+1851 NSIPKSDGF
-1860 LQDIVGEQDLSNF
+1860 LQDIVGEQDLSKF
-1873 GSTCKAFGEAIKEM
+1873 GSTCKSFG
-1887 SSSLGGEDGSG
+1887 D
-1898 FNVEVINTAIT
+1898 
-1909 AGKKMSALAKAL
+1909 
-1921 PEEGLFD
+1921 
-1928 GKMNLVEFSSH
+1928 H

-1948 GFSSKVSD
+1948 SFSSKVSD

-1964 AISAANKIKSLINSL
+1964 AISAANRIKTLINSL
-1979 VGIDTSGVAVFTG
+1979 VGIDTSGVAAFTG
-1992 IGTGGIGA
+1992 IGTGGLGA
-2000 DGVMSDVAKAIADF
+2000 DGAMSDVAKAIADF
-2014 CDKTSG
+2014 CYKTSG
-2020 IDTGSLD
+2020 IDAGSLD
-2027 VSVSAAIKLKSLI
+2027 ISISAVLRLKSLI

-2068 KVSGIDV
+2068 KVSGIDA

-2107 SALDQLSG
+2107 SALEQLSG

-2128 SFQLSSV
+2128 SSQLASV
-2135 GINMINSIISGLMQ
+2135 GIKMVNSIISGLTQ
-2149 GQAKISMIASS
+2149 GQTKIPTIASS
-2160 IMNTTISEFKSK
+2160 IMNTTISVFKSK

-2179 GKIMMDGLAV
+2179 GKIMMNGLAV
-2189 GLLSGKDNCIS
+2189 GLL
-2200 VITGLSAVLISS
+2200 
-2212 VRSKSASLAPVG
+2212 
-2224 RAMING
+2224 
-2230 FASGL
+2230 
-2235 SSGKGQCITIVSSLT
+2235 SGKGQCITIVSSLT
-2250 NTISSSVK
+2250 NTISNSVK

-2265 SNGTAM
+2265 SAGTAM

-2278 LQSGKARC
+2278 LQSGKSRC
-2286 VQTTI
+2286 VKSTI
-2291 SLVTDMSNV
+2291 SLVTDMSNN
-2300 IRSKQTLFKTNGIY
+2300 IRSKQDLFKTNGIY
-2314 LATGLVSG
+2314 LATGLISG

-2336 LVSGATSGIRS
+2336 LVSGAAIGIRS

-2382 QAGAKGVKD
+2382 QAAVKGEKD
-2391 GQKSHSP
+2391 GQKSNSP
-2398 SKLTIQD
+2398 SKLTIKA
-2405 GKWLGEGLIIGIK
+2405 GKWIGEGLVIGMK
-2418 SMMSTVSKAGNNL
+2418 SMASKVYNSGYKL
-2431 GSTTAKSISSSI
+2431 GDTTTKSISSSI

-2471 GVDSIGSMMGINPSI
+2471 GVDSIGNMMGINPSI

-2501 RSQNGVNDEVVSA
+2501 RSQNGTNGDVVSA
-2514 INKLRKDL
+2514 INKLRNDL
-2522 GSVRGNTYNI
+2522 GSMSGNTYNI

-2547 EELIRAVKIEGRV
+2547 EALVRAVKIEGRV

>member
-111 QEYESQ
+111 QEYETQ
-117 INAVQTILANTQKE
+117 INAIQTILANTQKE
-131 GTNVE
+131 GTTVKD
-136 IVNKALD
+136 VNSALD
-143 ELNTYADKTIYNLG
+143 ELNTYADKTIYNFT
-157 EMIRNIGTFT
+157 EMTRNIGTFT
-167 AAGVKLDTSLKAIQ
+167 AAGVDLKTSVNAIQ

-197 STAMYQLSQALSSGT
+197 STAMYQLSQALATGT
-212 VRLMDWNS
+212 IRLMDWNS
-220 VVNAGMGGQVF
+220 VVNAGMGGQLF
-231 QDALVETSRLLGT
+231 QDALKETSTLLGT
-244 GADQA
+244 GAEAA
-249 IAATGS
+249 IKAKGS
-255 FRESLR
+255 FRESLQTG
-261 EEWLTAEV
+261 WLTSEV
-269 LTKTLKKFT
+269 LTETLKKFT
-278 TTGAAEYI
+278 TSGATEQVAKY
-286 SEFTGLSKEMV
+286 TGLSKEAV
-297 DSTLESTDAWGE
+297 SAALE
-309 EAGAIDKAAEALAK
+309 EAEARYGEADAIEQASKALAK
-323 KSGKNKDEIKQVLQF
+323 KSGKNADEIKSALQF

-356 DILKEAAQSG
+356 DTLKEAAQSG

-512 ETQKVTIDDLVKM
+512 KTQKVTIDDLVKM

-559 LVKDI
+559 LVKDVG
-564 DQLNGRTLLL
+564 QLNGRTLLL

-603 TEEDI
+603 TEKDI

-627 TTLKISDDTAKKITS
+627 TTLKISDDTAKKITR

-647 FAIIDIIKTITGG
+647 FAIIDIIKTIAGG

-677 MDVLDLTA
+677 MDILDLTA
-685 TIGNALVAFRD
+685 TIGDALVAFRD

-714 IVEVINAVKKFYNTF
+714 IVEVVNAVKKFYNAF

-736 KFINKIVESIDELK
+736 KFVNKIVESIDDLK

-770 DGVSELWNT
+770 DGANNIFET
-779 MKDIGKAI
+779 MIEIGKKI
-787 IDSIKSILGIHSP
+787 INSICEILGIHSP
-800 STVMIA
+800 SVEMHKVGTNIIDGLYNGLKEGVSK
-806 IGGFIIAG
+806 IGEILKI
-814 LIIGLTQFGPEL
+814 
-826 WTAIEGIGSNVS
+826 IGSNIMNFFENIPWS
-838 EKFGEIFGNGSSLYS
+838 RIF
-853 VIENGITGIGNLI
+853 
-866 TKLTNSLPWNKLFA
+866 A
-880 IGVSV
+880 VSV
-885 TMAYFTKQIADAISG
+885 SVMMAYFTKQIADAISG
-900 IANAFDGFG
+900 IASAFEGFG
-909 ELLEGAGDVL
+909 DLMENAGKVL
-919 SGFGKKLKGQ
+919 KSFSKVLNGIS
-929 AWDYK
+929 WDFK
-934 AKALQRLAVSIGILT
+934 AKAIQKFAISLAILV

-956 KIPDKDLGKALGTI
+956 KISIADLTKSVVTIGILAGILVAL
-970 ISLSAVLIGLAIAVD
+970 AFAVD
-985 RMNEASITI
+985 KMNEASIKI

-1002 LKTGLVQ
+1002 LKSGLVQ
-1009 IGIAML
+1009 IGVALL
-1015 LLAATVKLIGN
+1015 LLAATVKLIGG
-1026 MNPEKAIKGFI
+1026 MDTEEAIRGFI
-1037 GLTAMM
+1037 GLVGIAIAMG
-1043 IEIAVFIG
+1043 VF
-1051 VIGKITKDSSLE
+1051 VNTVGKITKGSSLK
-1063 HFDKVGKMMRKIA
+1063 HFDKVGKMMKKIA
-1076 VSMLLMV
+1076 IAMLLMV
-1083 AVCKLVGMLSP
+1083 AVCKLVGMLSA
-1094 EEMIQGALF
+1094 EEMIQGAVF
-1103 ASAFVIFSG
+1103 ASAFVVFAKILAKAASG
-1112 LIGVAARIAGPNV
+1112 SGKRT
-1125 DKFGKMAKKMSVA
+1125 DKFGKMVKKIAVA
-1138 MLLMVG
+1138 MILMVG

-1155 EMLQGA
+1155 EMIQGA
-1161 VFATAFVLFVGL
+1161 VFATAFIVFVKL
-1173 LGVVTR
+1173 LALATKSNGSNSI
-1179 TMDKELP
+1179 E

-1224 AAFVVLI
+1224 AAFIVLI
-1231 KTLVAVTK
+1231 KSLVAITK
-1239 IGNEQK
+1239 IGSDQQ
-1245 MTRVSATIL
+1245 MASVSATIL

-1269 ISLIDVG
+1269 ISLIDLD

-1281 LTVVGILS
+1281 VAVVGVLS
-1289 AFMIGMIK
+1289 AFMVGMIK
-1297 ATRGANDV
+1297 ATKGANDV
-1305 KGNLIVMVVAITVMA
+1305 KGNLIVMVVAIAVMA

-1331 SKLAGATL
+1331 SKLAGASL

-1344 MGMFALIAKCSSNIQ
+1344 MGMFALMAKCSSNIQ

-1377 ILYAL
+1377 MLYAL

-1421 MPAALAMTG
+1421 MPAALTMTG
-1430 ILALIT
+1430 ILALIS

-1454 KSLSMLLLSLSAACF
+1454 KSLSMLLLSLSAACL

-1487 LTVLIVGMGAL
+1487 LTVLIIGMGAL

-1505 VTWQPKLEQFLGKVL
+1505 VTWQPKLEQFLGKAL

-1530 GEFLGGIATGF
+1530 GEFLGGIVTGF
-1541 ASSVLDI
+1541 AGSVLDI

-1560 DGVQPFISLASTI
+1560 VGVQPFISLANTI

-1650 SLTSANLLS
+1650 SLTAANLLS

-1688 SSEVKGKIDPA
+1688 SSEVKGKIDPS

-1714 AKAIPKSDGFLQ
+1714 ANSIPKSDGFLQ

-1741 KAFGTAIKEMSASL
+1741 KAFGTAIKEVSASL
-1755 VGEGGNVLINDDAIN
+1755 IGEGGNVLINDEAIN

-1781 IANSIPKSDGFLQ
+1781 IANAIPKSDGFLQ

-1817 QMSLSLTSE
+1817 EMSSSLTGE

-1839 AIKAGEGMSKIA
+1839 AVKAGKGMSKIA

-1873 GSTCKAFGEAIKEM
+1873 GSTCKAFGESIKEM

-1898 FNVEVINTAIT
+1898 FNVEVINTAIA

-1964 AISAANKIKSLINSL
+1964 AISAANRIKTLINSL
-1979 VGIDTSGVAVFTG
+1979 VGIDTSGVAAFTG

-2000 DGVMSDVAKAIADF
+2000 DGAMSDVAKAIADF
-2014 CDKTSG
+2014 CYKTSG
-2020 IDTGSLD
+2020 IDTGLLD
-2027 VSVSAAIKLKSLI
+2027 ISISAALRLKSLI
-2040 SGLAGLDTSGITNFK
+2040 SGLAGLDASGITNFK

-2075 GVLALSIS
+2075 GVLALSIA

-2128 SFQLSSV
+2128 SSQLSSV
-2135 GINMINSIISGLMQ
+2135 GIKMVNSIISGLTQ
-2149 GQAKISMIASS
+2149 GQTKIPIIASS
-2160 IMNTTISEFKSK
+2160 IMNTTISVFKSK

-2179 GKIMMDGLAV
+2179 GKIMMNGLAV
-2189 GLLSGKDNCIS
+2189 GLLSGK
-2200 VITGLSAVLISS
+2200 
-2212 VRSKSASLAPVG
+2212 G
-2224 RAMING
+2224 R
-2230 FASGL
+2230 
-2235 SSGKGQCITIVSSLT
+2235 CITIVSSLT
-2250 NTISSSVK
+2250 NTISNSVK

-2265 SNGTAM
+2265 SAGTAM
-2271 MNGFAQG
+2271 MNGFVQG

-2286 VQTTI
+2286 VKATI
-2291 SLVTDMSNV
+2291 SLVTDMSNN
-2300 IRSKQTLFKTNGIY
+2300 IRSKQDLFKTNGVY
-2314 LATGLVSG
+2314 LATGLISG

-2336 LVSGATSGIRS
+2336 LVSGAAIGIRS
-2347 NRTSFYNAGTYLG
+2347 DRTSFYNAGTYLG

-2382 QAGAKGVKD
+2382 QAAVKGEKD
-2391 GQKSHSP
+2391 GQKSNSP
-2398 SKLTIQD
+2398 SKLTIKA
-2405 GKWLGEGLIIGIK
+2405 GKWIGEGLVIGMK
-2418 SMMSTVSKAGNNL
+2418 SMASKVYNSGYKL
-2431 GSTTAKSISSSI
+2431 GDVTTQSISSSI

-2471 GVDSIGSMMGINPSI
+2471 GVDSIGNMMGINPSI

-2501 RSQNGVNDEVVSA
+2501 RSQNGTNDDVVSA
-2514 INKLRKDL
+2514 INKLRNDL
-2522 GSVRGNTYNI
+2522 SSMSGNIYNI

-2547 EELIRAVKIEGRV
+2547 EALVRAVKIEGRV

>member
-111 QEYESQ
+111 QEYETQ
-117 INAVQTILANTQKE
+117 INAIQTILANTQKE
-131 GTNVE
+131 GTTVKD
-136 IVNKALD
+136 VNSALD
-143 ELNTYADKTIYNLG
+143 ELNTYADKTIYNFT
-157 EMIRNIGTFT
+157 EMTRNIGTFT
-167 AAGVKLDTSLKAIQ
+167 AAGVDLKTSVNAIQ

-197 STAMYQLSQALSSGT
+197 STAMYQLSQALATGT
-212 VRLMDWNS
+212 IRLMDWNS
-220 VVNAGMGGQVF
+220 VVNAGMGGQLF
-231 QDALVETSRLLGT
+231 QDALKETSTLLGT
-244 GADQA
+244 GAEAA
-249 IAATGS
+249 IKAKGS
-255 FRESLR
+255 FRESLQTG
-261 EEWLTAEV
+261 WLTSEV
-269 LTKTLKKFT
+269 LTETLKKFT
-278 TTGAAEYI
+278 TSGATEQVAKY
-286 SEFTGLSKEMV
+286 TGLSKEAV
-297 DSTLESTDAWGE
+297 SAALE
-309 EAGAIDKAAEALAK
+309 EAEARYGEADAIEQASKALAK
-323 KSGKNKDEIKQVLQF
+323 KSGKNADEIKSALQF

-356 DILKEAAQSG
+356 DTLKEAAQSG

-385 TGLSN
+385 TGLSD

-414 PFTKLAE
+414 VFTRFIDKSNEKYKQIIEELPINTFIDKFNKMSKSTEKLTAAT
-421 KIEKVTTAT
+421 EKV
-430 DKLSSAT
+430 K
-437 KKVTDVTKNYNE
+437 DVTKDYDA
-449 VVNKIIGGEFGNGEE
+449 VVDKIIGGEFGNGEE

-483 NEKLGDSTRHA
+483 NEKLGDGTRHA

-512 ETQKVTIDDLVKM
+512 KAQKVTIDDLAKM
-525 SDAQLKQI
+525 SDVQLENL
-533 GFTQDEV
+533 GFSEKEV
-540 ESFRELEKQS
+540 EALRELEKQS
-550 EKTGIPLKD
+550 EKTGIPLKK
-559 LVKDI
+559 LVKDV

-574 NSFKN
+574 NSLKN
-579 IGQSLVKV
+579 IGKSLVTI
-587 FTSIGK
+587 FSSIGK

-603 TEEDI
+603 TEKDI

-627 TTLKISDDTAKKITS
+627 TTLKISDDTAKKIIS

-647 FAIIDIIKTITGG
+647 FAIIDIIKTIAGG

-685 TIGNALVAFRD
+685 TIGDALVAFRD

-701 KLIDKGFELLADG
+701 KLIDKGFELLTDA
-714 IVEVINAVKKFYNTF
+714 IVEVINAVKKFYNIF

-736 KFINKIVESIDELK
+736 KFINKIVESIDDLK

-770 DGVSELWNT
+770 DGASKLWNT

-806 IGGFIIAG
+806 VGGFIIAG

-826 WTAIEGIGSNVS
+826 WAAIEGIGNNVS
-838 EKFGEIFGNGSSLYS
+838 EKFGENFGNGSSLYS

-934 AKALQRLAVSIGILT
+934 AKALQRLAISIGILT

-956 KIPDKDLGKALGTI
+956 KIPDKDLGKALGTVI
-970 ISLSAVLIGLAIAVD
+970 LLSAVLIGLAIAVD

-994 GKGVSIDG
+994 GKGVNIEG

-1026 MNPEKAIKGFI
+1026 MNPEKAINGFI

-1051 VIGKITKDSSLE
+1051 VIGKITKGSSLK

-1083 AVCKLVGMLSP
+1083 AVCKLVGMLSA
-1094 EEMIQGALF
+1094 EEMMQGALF
-1103 ASAFVIFSG
+1103 ATAFVIFAKILAKAASG
-1112 LIGVAARIAGPNV
+1112 SDEYT
-1125 DKFGKMAKKMSVA
+1125 DKFGKMVKKMSVA
-1138 MLLMVG
+1138 MILMVG

-1161 VFATAFVLFVGL
+1161 AFATAFVIFVGL

-1186 KLGRLL
+1186 KLGGLL

-1231 KTLVAVTK
+1231 KALVAVTK

-1245 MTRVSATIL
+1245 MARVSATIL

-1281 LTVVGILS
+1281 LTAVGILS

-1297 ATRGANDV
+1297 ATQGANDV

-1344 MGMFALIAKCSSNIQ
+1344 MGMFALMAKCSSNIQ

-1430 ILALIT
+1430 ILALIS

-1454 KSLSMLLLSLSAACF
+1454 KSLSMLLLSLSAACL

-1505 VTWQPKLEQFLGKVL
+1505 VTWQPKLEQFLGKAL

-1530 GEFLGGIATGF
+1530 GEFLGGIITGF

-1560 DGVQPFISLASTI
+1560 VGVQPFISLASSI

-1588 IALTAAN
+1588 IALTATN

-1641 ADTLARMII
+1641 ADTLARMLM
-1650 SLTSANLLS
+1650 SLTAANLLS

-1688 SSEVKGKIDPA
+1688 SSEVKGKIDPS

-1755 VGEGGNVLINDDAIN
+1755 VGEGGNVLINEDAIN

-1817 QMSLSLTSE
+1817 EMSSSLTGE
-1826 DGISLVNEDAINS
+1826 DGASLVNEDAINS
-1839 AIKAGEGMSKIA
+1839 AVKAGKGMSKIA

-1860 LQDIVGEQDLSNF
+1860 LQDIVGEQDLSKF
-1873 GSTCKAFGEAIKEM
+1873 GSTCKSFGEAIKQM
-1887 SSSLGGEDGSG
+1887 SSSLGGEDGSS
-1898 FNVEVINTAIT
+1898 FNVEVINTAIA

-1928 GKMNLVEFSSH
+1928 GKMNLVEFSNH

-1948 GFSSKVSD
+1948 SFSSKVSD

-1964 AISAANKIKSLINSL
+1964 AISAANRIKTLINSL
-1979 VGIDTSGVAVFTG
+1979 VGIDTSGVAAFTG
-1992 IGTGGIGA
+1992 IGTGGLGA
-2000 DGVMSDVAKAIADF
+2000 DGAMSDVAKAIADF
-2014 CDKTSG
+2014 CYKTSG
-2020 IDTGSLD
+2020 IDAGSLD
-2027 VSVSAAIKLKSLI
+2027 VSISAVLRLKSLI

-2083 SANRLRVF
+2083 SANRLRDF

-2107 SALDQLSG
+2107 SALDQLTG

-2128 SFQLSSV
+2128 SSQLSSV
-2135 GINMINSIISGLMQ
+2135 GIKMVNSIISGLTQ
-2149 GQAKISMIASS
+2149 GQTKIPTIASS
-2160 IMNTTISEFKSK
+2160 IMNTTISVFKSK

-2179 GKIMMDGLAV
+2179 GKIMMNGLAV
-2189 GLLSGKDNCIS
+2189 GLLSGK
-2200 VITGLSAVLISS
+2200 
-2212 VRSKSASLAPVG
+2212 
-2224 RAMING
+2224 
-2230 FASGL
+2230 
-2235 SSGKGQCITIVSSLT
+2235 GQCISIVSSLT
-2250 NTISSSVK
+2250 NTISNSVK

-2265 SNGTAM
+2265 SAGTAT

-2278 LQSGKARC
+2278 LQSGKSRC
-2286 VQTTI
+2286 VKTTI
-2291 SLVTDMSNV
+2291 SLITDMSNN
-2300 IRSKQTLFKTNGIY
+2300 IRSKQDLFKTNGIY
-2314 LATGLVSG
+2314 LATGLISG

-2336 LVSGATSGIRS
+2336 LVSGAAIGIRS
-2347 NRTSFYNAGTYLG
+2347 DRTSFYNAGTYLG

-2382 QAGAKGVKD
+2382 QAAVKGEKD
-2391 GQKSHSP
+2391 GQKSNSP
-2398 SKLTIQD
+2398 SKLTIKA
-2405 GKWLGEGLIIGIK
+2405 GKWIGEGLVIGMK
-2418 SMMSTVSKAGNNL
+2418 SMASKVYNSGYKL
-2431 GSTTAKSISSSI
+2431 GDVTTQSISSSI

-2471 GVDSIGSMMGINPSI
+2471 GVDSIGNMMGINPSI

-2501 RSQNGVNDEVVSA
+2501 RSQNGTNDDVVSA
-2514 INKLRKDL
+2514 INKLRNDL
-2522 GSVRGNTYNI
+2522 SSMSGNIYNI

-2547 EELIRAVKIEGRV
+2547 EALVRAVKIEGRV